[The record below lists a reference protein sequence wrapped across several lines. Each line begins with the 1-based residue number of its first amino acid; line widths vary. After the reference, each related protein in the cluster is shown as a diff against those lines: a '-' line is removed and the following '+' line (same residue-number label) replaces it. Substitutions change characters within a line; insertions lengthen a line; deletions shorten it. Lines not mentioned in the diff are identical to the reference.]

1 MSKLRISHVTVQAV
15 LVWDD
20 GEELSPGPEVKPVTL
35 PLSQVPH
42 FAQVLPAEVA
52 QVAEQLNAQPESDPK

>member
-1 MSKLRISHVTVQAV
+1 M
-15 LVWDD
+15 WDD